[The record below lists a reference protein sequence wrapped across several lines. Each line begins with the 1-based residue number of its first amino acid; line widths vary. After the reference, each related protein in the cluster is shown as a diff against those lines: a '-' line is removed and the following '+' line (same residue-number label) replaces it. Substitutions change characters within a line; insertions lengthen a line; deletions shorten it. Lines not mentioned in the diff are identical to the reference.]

1 MFILQADYNK
11 YGPEELSFM
20 AKQIRAIIP
29 DEQILIMPTDI
40 NFIQNITDE
49 QIIYMKHLL
58 EKELEERHKND
69 L

>member
-1 MFILQADYNK
+1 MFVLQADYDK
-11 YGPEELSFM
+11 YTPEELSFM
-20 AKQIRAIIP
+20 AKQIRTIIP

-49 QIIYMKHLL
+49 QIIYIKHLL

>member
-11 YGPEELSFM
+11 YTPEELSFM

-29 DEQILIMPTDI
+29 DEQILIIPTDI

>member
-1 MFILQADYNK
+1 MFVLQVDYNK
-11 YGPEELSFM
+11 YTPEELSSM

-29 DEQILIMPTDI
+29 NEQILIIPTDI